1 MATINVKTKFDIG
14 DSVFGFVDGEIHNLV
29 IDRIEIS
36 VERFSPDRPIQNN
49 KIVYLATTTDAKFN
63 HQYRINDEALFT
75 EEKIKEHINNYFENR
90 NNYGNN

>member
-36 VERFSPDRPIQNN
+36 IERFGKIIQ
-49 KIVYLATTTDAKFN
+49 F
-63 HQYRINDEALFT
+63 RI
-75 EEKIKEHINNYFENR
+75 IKLYI
-90 NNYGNN
+90 

>member
-1 MATINVKTKFDIG
+1 MATINVETKFDIG

-36 VERFSPDRPIQNN
+36 VERFSSDSPMQNN

-63 HQYRINDEALFT
+63 IQHRIKNESLFT
-75 EEKIKEHINNYFENR
+75 ADELNEDINKYFE
-90 NNYGNN
+90 GGLTKHK

>member
-1 MATINVKTKFDIG
+1 MAIINVKTKFDIG

-36 VERFSPDRPIQNN
+36 IERFGKNNPIQNN

-63 HQYRINDEALFT
+63 TQHRINDEALFT
-75 EEKIKEHINNYFENR
+75 EEELKGYIDKYFKR
-90 NNYGNN
+90 RSY

>member
-14 DSVFGFVDGEIHNLV
+14 DSVFGFVDGGLHNLV

-36 VERFSPDRPIQNN
+36 VERFSPDSPIQNN

-63 HQYRINDEALFT
+63 SQHRIYNEALYT
-75 EEKIKEHINNYFENR
+75 EEELKEYINKYFKR
-90 NNYGNN
+90 RTY